1 MTEYRRSTVPEG
13 SYFFTVNCA
22 QRQNNRILTDHIA
35 TLRDSFR
42 LVKQARPFAIDAIVI
57 LPDHLHCI
65 WTLPE
70 GDSDYKTR
78 WSLIKA
84 NFSRQLPK
92 TERRSVSRV
101 KRRERGIWQ
110 RRYWEHTLTDE
121 EDFARHVDYIHANPL
136 KHGYVK
142 QVRDWPYSSF
152 HKFVER
158 GIYTLDWAGS
168 VDEPI
173 QMGE

>member
-1 MTEYRRSTVPEG
+1 M
-13 SYFFTVNCA
+13 
-22 QRQNNRILTDHIA
+22 TDHIN
-35 TLRDSFR
+35 TLRESFR
-42 LVKQARPFAIDAIVI
+42 VVKVARPFTIDAIVI

-70 GDSDYKTR
+70 GDADYKTR

-84 NFSRQLPK
+84 NFSRQFPN
-92 TERRSVSRV
+92 TERRSLSRI

-121 EDFARHVDYIHANPL
+121 DDFARHADYIHVNPL
-136 KHGYVK
+136 KHGYVN

-152 HKFVER
+152 HSFVDR

-168 VDEPI
+168 VDESVG
-173 QMGE
+173 MGE